1 MSEEH
6 RQRNVTGCKGLNVPL
21 TLTNYLLNQQKLTM
35 MKGIHNIHKM
45 TASIAAVLLS
55 ASLFSCSSDDFFGK
69 AEGTSE
75 GISFGVTDA
84 AETRAANA
92 NDEQTVAHYVLRSDA
107 SADTLCVRAIVTD
120 GIGNND
126 NKPMTRAAMQTTMYD
141 KFNVVAAYK
150 EDGNIGSQFFMNEIA
165 TNNGTNWVPERIY
178 YWPGSNRQLR
188 FLAWAPTDATFQ
200 AVPNSPT
207 ATTLQYTTPAE
218 AKDQRDLVAAATD
231 FIDSPAKEGNCI
243 PVGLQFKHLCTAVI
257 VKTGATMTDGTIK
270 SVTITN
276 VKNSGSYD
284 MVSSTWALN
293 DGTANYTVSPEF
305 ATTGSTANGTDL
317 NAGEST
323 LMLLP
328 QTLGADSELK
338 VEFHDNISGRDRTLS
353 ASLNGA
359 EWPMGKTVTYRLS
372 ITPEYELNIDNV
384 AETVDAHYVVQ
395 PIKVRL
401 ANLTD
406 NTKWTLTTKI
416 DGEIYNGIDVSV
428 LLDNPEDGALNVA
441 KQGFW
446 LDKYVE
452 IKRNDNGEIISKTL
466 TNQTAR
472 GTATVTGT
480 GNLEKDAYVF
490 IPENIGNTDRNITIT
505 LKIDGASDTD
515 AVTKTITQK
524 CPSWNGSNVGY
535 ERFEKDNE
543 GIYPFGF
550 LWDRKVEYK
559 YQGFLALLFKWVA
572 NSYKTADVD
581 YLTTKYTFKVLF
593 KSITTATIDYTAIN
607 NSLNVGM
614 SPDDGLENTRKLYT
628 FKNIGSISELE
639 NDFDNL
645 TILGY
650 KWQDKQTTGGHYETV
665 KNFAAKMA
673 VMRNKFNVEKREQKD
688 PEGNKVIFYVPDIEE
703 NDIVWY
709 LPASN
714 EQKGITDTKYPLS
727 GTYWSSTAADDN
739 THAYVYSSGS
749 EPVIGERMATHK
761 IRAARRK

>member
-1 MSEEH
+1 M
-6 RQRNVTGCKGLNVPL
+6 
-21 TLTNYLLNQQKLTM
+21 
-35 MKGIHNIHKM
+35 NIHKL

-69 AEGTSE
+69 PESGSTN
-75 GISFGVTDA
+75 GISFGVSTENSA
-84 AETRAANA
+84 ATRANKT
-92 NDEQTVAHYVLRSDA
+92 DDGLTVARYTLRSDN
-107 SADTLCVRAIVTD
+107 SADTLCVRAVVTD
-120 GIGNND
+120 GIGNNA
-126 NKPMTRAAMQTTMYD
+126 NKPATRAAMQTSMYD
-141 KFNVVAAYK
+141 KFNVVAALK
-150 EDGNIGSQFFMNEIA
+150 ENGTIGTQLFMNETA
-165 TNNGTNWVPERIY
+165 TKTNTNWVPAHTY

-188 FLAWAPTDATFQ
+188 FLAWAPTDAVFQ
-200 AVPNSPT
+200 SVPNSPNT
-207 ATTLQYTTPAE
+207 TTLQYTTPAE
-218 AKDQRDLVAAATD
+218 AKNQRDLVAAATD
-231 FIDSPAKEGNCI
+231 FIDSPANNGTCT
-243 PVGLQFKHLCTAVI
+243 PVSLNFKHLCTAVI
-257 VKTGATMTDGTIK
+257 IKTGETMTAGTIK
-270 SVTITN
+270 SVSLKG
-276 VKNSGSYD
+276 VKNSGTYD
-284 MVSSTWALN
+284 MVNSAWTLTDSKADFTI
-293 DGTANYTVSPEF
+293 SPNQ
-305 ATTGSTANGTDL
+305 ATTSTTPNGTDL

-323 LMLLP
+323 FMLLP
-328 QTLGADSELK
+328 QTLGADSKLE
-338 VEFHDNISGRDRTLS
+338 VEFHDNISGKDRILT

-359 EWPMGKTVTYRLS
+359 KWPMGKTVTYRLS
-372 ITPEYELNIDNV
+372 ITPEYELNIENTS
-384 AETVDAHYVVQ
+384 EMLDAHYIVE
-395 PIKVRL
+395 PIKVKIG
-401 ANLTD
+401 NLEP
-406 NTKWTLTTKI
+406 NAKWTLTAKI
-416 DGEIYNGIDVSV
+416 DGEIYNSIDVSV

-446 LDKYVE
+446 IDKYVE
-452 IKRNDNGEIISKTL
+452 IKRNDEGEIISKKL

-480 GNLEKDAYVF
+480 GNLETNAYVF

-505 LKIDGASDTD
+505 LKVDGSSDAD
-515 AVTKTITQK
+515 AYKKTITQK
-524 CPSWNGSNVGY
+524 CPSWNGNNVGY

-550 LWDRKVEYK
+550 LWDRKVEYS
-559 YQGFLALLFKWVA
+559 YQGILALLFKWVA

-581 YLTTKYTFKVLF
+581 YLTTKYTFQLWF

-614 SPDDGLENTRKLYT
+614 NTEDGLENTKKLYT

-650 KWQDKQTTGGHYETV
+650 KWQNKKTEGGHYETV

-714 EQKGITDTKYPLS
+714 EQKGITDTEYPLS

-739 THAYVYSSGS
+739 THAYVYSSGGES
-749 EPVIGERMATHK
+749 VIGERMATHK